1 MGVWN
6 TLGAPPSDSVTKPST
21 DSEASSKPT
30 ISHTASITNTKN
42 QTSLR
47 IAILSRL
54 EICYNYN
61 MHTVLCTRTTRF
73 RSVVGLLVLFVL
85 GMIAMRFAARYV
97 SSVSGG
103 AGIFDLNFGNDGT
116 YIHDNLLALGGAGK
130 SAYLYI
136 FLPIDTVYVAIYAVY
151 YAYALAF
158 FLQRTI
164 NDRWN
169 CARWVIF
176 LPVLGAVCD
185 WLENVSFTFMLIQPS
200 GSIDSLLVTS
210 TSLLTKTKFV
220 LVYLSLLLVLGLA
233 ATWLVCYV
241 RAKRNRRI
249 LQ

>member
-1 MGVWN
+1 
-6 TLGAPPSDSVTKPST
+6 
-21 DSEASSKPT
+21 
-30 ISHTASITNTKN
+30 
-42 QTSLR
+42 
-47 IAILSRL
+47 
-54 EICYNYN
+54 

-116 YIHDNLLALGGAGK
+116 YIHDNLLALGDAGK

-169 CARWVIF
+169 YARWVIF